1 MVKRMFSETSPPPH
15 PLVEIRITEVNPTFP
30 RRNPT
35 LELFPCMFIPTPQP
49 LIQTPITEDNPTLE
63 PNLTLEL
70 FTTQRIIPEPVQ
82 RPVPEPEPVQSHILE
97 PVQSPAPEP
106 EPVQSEIQ
114 SMFSE
119 PVPPSPPLAQSHVQ
133 ELVHH
138 PIPKPTLFQFDSLF
152 PLSISPTQQPIL
164 YFPPRE
170 RARRD
175 QQSEKT
181 ETIDIPFRWATNRRA
196 RVHSF
201 HYLIQ
206 NEIFD
211 ITGDV
216 ECMKCQRKFELSF
229 DVRERFPEISNYIMK
244 NSQAMGERAPPEV
257 WMNPRLPD
265 CMHCNKKN
273 CVKAII
279 ADKKKKINWLFLF
292 LGQMLGCCNLVQLRY
307 CCKYNNS
314 HRTGAKDR
322 VLYSAYLALCN
333 QLHSNHL

>member
-1 MVKRMFSETSPPPH
+1 MGKRKVIFSETSPPPH
-15 PLVEIRITEVNPTFP
+15 PFVEIRITEVNPTLT

-35 LELFPCMFIPTPQP
+35 LELFPCMFPTPEP
-49 LIQTPITEDNPTLE
+49 LVETPITQENPTLE
-63 PNLTLEL
+63 SNLTLEL
-70 FTTQRIIPEPVQ
+70 FTTQSPVSKPVQSPVTEPEPVQ
-82 RPVPEPEPVQSHILE
+82 SPILEPVQSRVPEPEPVQSPILE
-97 PVQSPAPEP
+97 PVQSHVPEL
-106 EPVQSEIQ
+106 EPVH
-114 SMFSE
+114 
-119 PVPPSPPLAQSHVQ
+119 SHVL
-133 ELVHH
+133 E
-138 PIPKPTLFQFDSLF
+138 PTLFQFDSLF
-152 PLSISPTQQPIL
+152 PQSIPPPQQSMHL
-164 YFPPRE
+164 PPRE
-170 RARRD
+170 HARRG
-175 QQSEKT
+175 QQSEKP

-196 RVHSF
+196 NVCSF

-216 ECMKCQRKFELSF
+216 ECKNCKRKFEMSF
-229 DVRERFPEISNYIMK
+229 DVREKFPEISDYILK
-244 NSQAMGERAPPEV
+244 NSQAMDERAPPEI
-257 WMNPRLPD
+257 WMNPTLPD
-265 CMHCNKKN
+265 CVHCNKKN
-273 CVKAII
+273 CVNPIV